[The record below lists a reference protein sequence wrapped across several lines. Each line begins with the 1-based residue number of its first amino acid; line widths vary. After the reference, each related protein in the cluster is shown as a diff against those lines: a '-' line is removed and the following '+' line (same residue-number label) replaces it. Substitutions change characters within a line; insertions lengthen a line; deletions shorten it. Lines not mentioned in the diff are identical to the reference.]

1 MPETIQKAAG
11 LSVVDKLRMLLDI
24 TKTIS
29 RSLDLDEVLNL
40 VMDTLDS
47 LIPYDAAGIYL
58 LKRSQPQSEWAED
71 ETYVFHTQVV
81 RGYDID
87 DLQEL
92 GLKIGEGLIG
102 HVAASG
108 KPFISPDVRN
118 EPRYINARAH
128 TRSEM
133 VAPIISNSEVIGVF
147 DLESDELNAYTKD
160 DLEILGL
167 LASQVAIIIEKV
179 MLHDQ
184 LIEKQRLETQLEVA
198 RQVQLELLPAKD
210 PQLEGYDISAY
221 NFPTEE
227 VSGDYYDWV
236 KIFDD
241 QIGLVIADVS
251 GKGVPA
257 ALLMAFLRA
266 SLRAATHIGYSP
278 QVSMA
283 KVNYLLWESIE
294 RNQFVTAF
302 YGILDATN
310 RKLAYTNAGHNPP
323 LLLTGDGKH
332 RFIERGSLPLGMF
345 KDTRYHEY
353 YQTIEPGEML
363 VLYTDGVT
371 EAQNRKD
378 EEYGRDRLARAVK
391 ANETLS
397 ARDLIAAVHKEV
409 IEWTDGKGATDDV
422 TFFVIKALE

>member
-58 LKRSQPQSEWAED
+58 LKRSQPQSEWVED

-92 GLKIGEGLIG
+92 GIKMGEGLIG
-102 HVAASG
+102 HVAVSG

-118 EPRYINARAH
+118 EPRYINARAG

-133 VAPIISNSEVIGVF
+133 VAPIISNNEVIGVF
-147 DLESDELNAYTKD
+147 DLESDELNAYSKD

-184 LIEKQRLETQLEVA
+184 MLEKQRLETQLEVA
-198 RQVQLELLPAKD
+198 RQVQLELLPARD
-210 PQLEGYDISAY
+210 PQLEGFDISAY

-236 KIFDD
+236 RIYDD
-241 QIGLVIADVS
+241 QIGIVIADVS

-266 SLRAATHIGYSP
+266 SLRAATHIGYAP
-278 QVSMA
+278 HISMS

-302 YGILDATN
+302 YGVLDSAN
-310 RKLAYTNAGHNPP
+310 RTLAYCNAGHNPP
-323 LLLTGDGKH
+323 FLMEADGKVH
-332 RFIERGSLPLGMF
+332 FEERGGVPLGMF
-345 KDTRYHEY
+345 RDTRYYEY
-353 YQTIEPGEML
+353 FANIEPGQLL

-371 EAQNRKD
+371 EAMNRAL
-378 EEYGRDRLARAVK
+378 EEYGRDRLVEAVR
-391 ANETLS
+391 NCRHLS
-397 ARDLIAAVHKEV
+397 SHEMIDFIHRDVLN
-409 IEWTDGKGATDDV
+409 WTEGLGATDDV
-422 TFFVIKALE
+422 TFFIIKAL